1 MREKVA
7 FYTLGCKVNQYETE
21 ALIELFREK
30 GFEIVDFN
38 DVADIYIINTCTV
51 TGRSDS
57 KSKQLIRRA
66 NRQNPDAIIGVIG
79 CYPQVA
85 AEEVLAMEG
94 VSFILGTKNKT
105 KILDVVE
112 RFKREGEKINAIED
126 IRDVKEFEEMK
137 IKGHENKTRAFI
149 KIQDGCNQFCSYCII
164 PYARGPVRSR
174 NIKEIVEEVKRVAD
188 EGFKEV
194 VLTGIH
200 IASYGKDLESLSLK
214 DVIYEISKIEG
225 VKRIRL
231 SSIEPTALTEDF
243 IKFLSANPKICR
255 HFHVSLQSGCDE
267 TLKRMNRKYTT
278 KEYKEII
285 NNLRFHIPG
294 VAISTDIMVGFPGE
308 TDEEFKKTYKFVE
321 EIAFSHIHVFKY
333 SPRKG
338 TPAATF
344 KNQINP
350 QVKEVRSRALI
361 ELGNSLKREFNSKF
375 IGATMEV
382 LYETKISEDLYE
394 GLTDNYIK
402 VVATSKE
409 DVRNRLMDTQMID
422 LKDDYLIGKIL

>member
-1 MREKVA
+1 MRERVA

-21 ALIELFREK
+21 ALVELFRER
-30 GFEIVDFN
+30 GFEIVDF
-38 DVADIYIINTCTV
+38 DDIADIYIINTCTV

-66 NRQNPDAIIGVIG
+66 RRQNPFAVIGVIG

-85 AEEVLAMEG
+85 ADEVLAMDG
-94 VSFILGTKNKT
+94 VSFVLGTKNKT
-105 KILDVVE
+105 KILDVIE
-112 RFKREGEKINAIED
+112 RFKREGQKVNAIED
-126 IRDVKEFEEMK
+126 IRNVREFEEMK
-137 IKGHENKTRAFI
+137 VKGHENKTRAFI

-174 NIKEIVEEVKRVAD
+174 NIYDIVEEVKRVAE

-200 IASYGKDLESLSLK
+200 IASYGKDLNNLSLR
-214 DVIYEISKIEG
+214 DVIHEISKVEG
-225 VKRIRL
+225 VRRIRL
-231 SSIEPTALTEDF
+231 SSIEPTALTEEF
-243 IKFLSANPKICR
+243 IEFLSKNPKICR

-278 KEYKEII
+278 EDYRAII
-285 NNLRFHIPG
+285 SKLRSYIPD
-294 VAISTDIMVGFPGE
+294 VAVSTDIMVGFPGE
-308 TDEEFKKTYKFVE
+308 TDQEFEQTYKFVK

-338 TPAATF
+338 TPAAAF
-344 KNQINP
+344 KDQISS
-350 QVKEVRSRALI
+350 QVKELRSKALI
-361 ELGNSLKREFNSKF
+361 DLGNKLKKDFNSKF
-375 IGATMEV
+375 LGKWMEV
-382 LYETKISEDLYE
+382 LYETKIGEDLYE

-402 VVATSKE
+402 VLAISRE
-409 DVRNRLMDTQMID
+409 DLRNKLINTYMEE
-422 LKDDYLIGKIL
+422 LKDDYLMGKIL